1 MQEATNKYHPLRCP
15 VSATLSVIG
24 GRWKPIILF
33 ILMKQGVQ
41 RFGELKKRIPA
52 VTQRMLT
59 SQLKELENDGVI
71 IRTAYA
77 EMPPRV
83 EYHLSEYG
91 QSLEEVLYAMHYW
104 GEKHKE
110 RMQHCSETVK

>member
-1 MQEATNKYHPLRCP
+1 MEKQDHGLYHPLGCP

-33 ILMKQGVQ
+33 ILLRQGVL
-41 RFGELKKRIPA
+41 RFGEIQKKIPA
-52 VTQRMLT
+52 VTQRVLT
-59 SQLKELENDGVI
+59 SQLKELEKDGII
-71 IRTAYA
+71 IRNAYA

-83 EYHLSEYG
+83 EYNLSEYG
-91 QSLEEVLYAMHYW
+91 KSLQDILYAMHYW

-110 RMQHCSETVK
+110 LYP